1 MTAQF
6 EVSIDRTQLPGMLSA
21 LVLPSIPAAIA
32 TAALWLPEEGID
44 RPLFAP
50 RIGYAPD
57 SAYMPGRTALT
68 SVLGDGVLNLV
79 VYARGTNA
87 ATLAAQKALL
97 AAALSQWA
105 YDITV
110 TVGGVAETY
119 EAWPSAPAWGAADSG
134 MAKAFLDKATAAI
147 PVNPPGA

>member
-1 MTAQF
+1 MTNIL
-6 EVSIDRTQLPGMLSA
+6 EVSIDRAALSLSD
-21 LVLPSIPAAIA
+21 LVLPSIPASAG

-57 SAYMPGRTALT
+57 SAYMPGRTPLT

-79 VYARGTNA
+79 VYAIGTDA
-87 ATLAAQKALL
+87 ASLAAQRALL
-97 AAALSQWA
+97 AAALSQWN

-110 TVGGVAETY
+110 DVGGVSETY
-119 EAWPSAPAWGAADSG
+119 TASPSAPAWGLADTG
-134 MAKAFLDKATAAI
+134 MARAFMDKATAAV